1 MSASGHSGRART
13 QFRILAFTRGWDY
26 PRLHS
31 RSRGPPKEP
40 DMSLS
45 VMSADS
51 HMDLIYL
58 PPDTF
63 TSRMP
68 STWRDRAP
76 QVVERDGRKVWVSG
90 DAVLGPWGVYGPGVT
105 GGRRGR
111 ILADAGFASGK
122 QTRPSNPLERRE
134 DQERDGVEAQ
144 GIYRL
149 LGISR
154 GLFTHSGIADHET
167 LAAGHHAYNDYI
179 ADFNRTQPD
188 RFFGLGCLPNHHARA
203 AEAEIGRAHV

>member
-1 MSASGHSGRART
+1 
-13 QFRILAFTRGWDY
+13 
-26 PRLHS
+26 
-31 RSRGPPKEP
+31 
-40 DMSLS
+40 MSLS

-63 TSRMP
+63 TARMP

-122 QTRPSNPLERRE
+122 QTRPSNPVERRE
-134 DQERDGVEAQ
+134 DQERDGVEAE
-144 GIYRL
+144 GIYGII
-149 LGISR
+149 GISR
-154 GLFTHSGIADHET
+154 RLFTHAGISDHALLT
-167 LAAGHHAYNDYI
+167 ARYPAY
-179 ADFNRTQPD
+179 TQD
-188 RFFGLGCLPNHHARA
+188 NARF
-203 AEAEIGRAHV
+203 